1 MKSWLFQHFGAARL
15 AFRRLATAP
24 FNTLLSFLAIGV
36 ALSLPAAGQML
47 LVNLQ
52 RLSETSTVLPQIS
65 IFMASDA
72 DARASREIAE
82 RLKRFGGLRHVEF
95 LPREETLARLK
106 SSEGLHGVIEA
117 LPDNPFPDAFV
128 ATPDDTTPATLEKLA
143 SEFRSWPHVEHVQLD
158 SAWLQRLDAL
168 FRLGRTGL
176 ILLATLLGLGLIALT
191 FNIIRLQIL
200 VSRAEI
206 EVSQLLGATDR
217 FIRRPFLY
225 FGTLLGL
232 GGGFTAML
240 LVLAATLW
248 LRAPLAELMQLY
260 GIILVLQP
268 LSVTDTLALLG
279 CAAVLGW
286 TGTVLS
292 LRQFLR

>member
-1 MKSWLFQHFGAARL
+1 
-15 AFRRLATAP
+15 
-24 FNTLLSFLAIGV
+24 
-36 ALSLPAAGQML
+36 ML
-47 LVNLQ
+47 LTNLQ
-52 RLSETSTVLPQIS
+52 RLSASSTVMPQIS
-65 IFMASDA
+65 VFMAGDA
-72 DARASREIAE
+72 DARATREIAE
-82 RLKRFGGLRHVEF
+82 RLKHVGGVRQVEF
-95 LPREETLARLK
+95 LPREATRARLK
-106 SSEGLHGVIEA
+106 STEGLRGVIEA

-128 ATPDDTTPATLEKLA
+128 VTPGDTAPAALEQLA
-143 SEFRSWPHVEHVQLD
+143 GEFRQWPHVEHVQLD

-176 ILLATLLGLGLIALT
+176 ILLATLLGLGLIAIT
-191 FNIIRLQIL
+191 FNVIRLQIL

-225 FGTLLGL
+225 FGALLGL
-232 GGGFTAML
+232 GGGGSAVL

-260 GIILVLQP
+260 GIALVLQP
-268 LSVTDTLALLG
+268 LSVADTLALLG

-286 TGTVLS
+286 SGAALS